1 MEEEVVNKKAEEDKK
16 KKRTSLKSILGG
28 DILAT
33 DFPPSNEVAGTYHG
47 IHHLLH
53 SQSLCQSTAT
63 DRNRPAE
70 KGIDSIKY
78 DALTRSSE
86 LMESRQS

>member
-1 MEEEVVNKKAEEDKK
+1 MEEEVVNKKTEEG
-16 KKRTSLKSILGG
+16 KRKTDTSLKSILGG

-33 DFPPSNEVAGTYHG
+33 DFFRPSNEVAGTYHG

-63 DRNRPAE
+63 DRDRPAE
-70 KGIDSIKY
+70 KGID
-78 DALTRSSE
+78 RH
-86 LMESRQS
+86 

>member
-1 MEEEVVNKKAEEDKK
+1 MEEEVVKQESRRGQEE
-16 KKRTSLKSILGG
+16 KRTSLKSILGETFWLP
-28 DILAT
+28 I
-33 DFPPSNEVAGTYHG
+33 FPPSNEVAGTYHG

-70 KGIDSIKY
+70 KGID
-78 DALTRSSE
+78 RH
-86 LMESRQS
+86 

>member
-16 KKRTSLKSILGG
+16 KKRTLSEEYSGWRHSG
-28 DILAT
+28 YRF
-33 DFPPSNEVAGTYHG
+33 FPPSNEVAGTYHG

-70 KGIDSIKY
+70 KGID
-78 DALTRSSE
+78 RH
-86 LMESRQS
+86 